1 MRILSAIA
9 LLTVTTCFCHGQFG
23 NSSGISVSGDA
34 QVNVAPDRVTILLG
48 VETRN
53 KDLDMASAQ
62 NVRLCDHDISNAI
75 KRRQFATAAGDEAAP
90 SNDQLPIA
98 GILGNS

>member
-9 LLTVTTCFCHGQFG
+9 LLTVTRCFCHGQFG

-34 QVNVAPDRVTILLG
+34 QVNVVPDRVTILLG

-62 NVRLCDHDISNAI
+62 NGFSGKASACCGAKTSN
-75 KRRQFATAAGDEAAP
+75 RCF
-90 SNDQLPIA
+90 
-98 GILGNS
+98 

>member
-34 QVNVAPDRVTILLG
+34 QVNVVPDRVTILLG

-62 NVRLCDHDISNAI
+62 NDSLVRQVL
-75 KRRQFATAAGDEAAP
+75 AAARE
-90 SNDQLPIA
+90 N
-98 GILGNS
+98 